1 MKNFYNHRLLLLFCL
16 ILSLGFITSC
26 EDDDEETGPNSGQV
40 ELLSFGPT
48 GVQHGEELR
57 FVGHNL
63 NQVEAI
69 ELQGATV
76 PKASFIEQTS
86 ELIRIMVPE
95 EAMQGRVTLKLSK
108 GDDVVSKTILS
119 FTVPITVTSFTPE
132 ARPGANMT
140 VAGTKLTWVEGVVF
154 GRDTVDEFVSQ
165 SATELVLQVPM
176 NAKTG
181 PLVFVGGG
189 ENPTF
194 IETEEEFVVTL
205 PSVTSFDPASVKHS
219 ASVTL
224 KGTNLDLVEEVKF
237 PGGATVS
244 EFANH
249 TATEITLV
257 VPNSAVSG
265 ALTLVATGSLAE
277 KATEPELNIILPA
290 ITSLTDVKHG
300 ENLTITGTNLDM
312 VKEVVFAG
320 GEKASTF
327 VSKSANQLVVKV
339 PDKANAGNL
348 KLVTIH
354 GFEVATSSAFNLVL
368 PAVTNVTSTPVDPG
382 ANITIT
388 GTNLDLVKS
397 VVFTGDAT
405 VSTFVSKSANQ
416 LIVTVPNNAKS
427 GVLKLITTKD
437 YEVTTKAEVEIV
449 LPKVTGITPAPVAFG
464 AYLTINGS
472 SLNLVQSVKFVGGAT
487 VTNFLAK
494 TETQIILAVP
504 NGAKSGKLMLITN
517 RGLEIETTQEA
528 QVGAGGPNIDYYIY
542 DNALRVN
549 AAGEAEWEKWGGWET
564 PTQDLAN
571 TEQPNRGARAIKV
584 VYEGAN
590 GGLQFHPKDANVL
603 NGYRTLVLYVRGT
616 KDSQLAV
623 QVKNSAGANQADVTF
638 DVKAG
643 EYKLIEIPISQ
654 LGAVSGGITE
664 LIIKNYGTTPNTV
677 YIDDIGLR
685 E

>member
-1 MKNFYNHRLLLLFCL
+1 M
-16 ILSLGFITSC
+16 
-26 EDDDEETGPNSGQV
+26 
-40 ELLSFGPT
+40 
-48 GVQHGEELR
+48 
-57 FVGHNL
+57 
-63 NQVEAI
+63 
-69 ELQGATV
+69 

>member
-1 MKNFYNHRLLLLFCL
+1 MKNFYNKRLLLLFCL
-16 ILSLGFITSC
+16 IISFGFITSC
-26 EDDDEETGPNSGQV
+26 EDDDENEPNAGQV

-57 FVGHNL
+57 FIGHNL
-63 NQVEAI
+63 NKVEAI

-95 EAMQGRVTLKLSK
+95 EAMEGKVTLKVSN
-108 GDDVVSKTILS
+108 GEDVVSKTVLS

-132 ARPGANMT
+132 ARPGANIT
-140 VAGTKLTWVEGVVF
+140 VSGTKLTWVEGVVF

-165 SATELVLQVPM
+165 SATELVFEVPM

-189 ENPTF
+189 VDPTF
-194 IETEEEFVVTL
+194 LETEEEFVVTL
-205 PSVTSFDPASVKHS
+205 PSVTAFDPASVKHS
-219 ASVTL
+219 ATLTL
-224 KGTNLDLVEEVKF
+224 KGANLDLVEEIKF
-237 PGGATVS
+237 PGGATVA
-244 EFANH
+244 EFASQ

-257 VPNSAVSG
+257 VPNTAVSG
-265 ALTLVATGSLAE
+265 ALTLVATGSLVE
-277 KATEPELNIILPA
+277 KATEPEVSIILPA
-290 ITSLTDVKHG
+290 ITSMNAVKHG
-300 ENLTITGTNLDM
+300 ENLTVSGTNLDM

-320 GEKASTF
+320 GEKASAF
-327 VSKSANQLVVKV
+327 VSKSANQLVVRV

-354 GFEVATSSAFNLVL
+354 GFEVSTASALNLILPVITNITSA
-368 PAVTNVTSTPVDPG
+368 PVDPG
-382 ANITIT
+382 ATVTIT
-388 GTNLDLVKS
+388 GTNLDMVKS
-397 VVFTGDAT
+397 VVFSGDAS
-405 VSTFVSKSANQ
+405 VSDFVSKSATQ
-416 LIVTVPNNAKS
+416 IVVRVPNSAKS
-427 GVLKLITTKD
+427 GALKLVTTKD
-437 YEVTTKAEVEIV
+437 YQITTQAEVEVV
-449 LPKVTGITPAPVAFG
+449 LPKVDGITPAPVAPG

-472 SLNLVQSVKFVGGAT
+472 NLNLVQTVKFIGGAT
-487 VTNFLAK
+487 VSNFLAK
-494 TETQIILAVP
+494 TESQIVLAVP
-504 NGAKSGKLMLITN
+504 NGARSGKLTLITN

-549 AAGEAEWEKWGGWET
+549 AAGEAEWQKWGGWGA
-564 PTQDLAN
+564 PTQDLNN

-584 VYEGAN
+584 EYNDAYGA
-590 GGLQFHPKDANVL
+590 LQLHPNNATAL

-616 KDSQLAV
+616 KDSQLAI
-623 QVKNSAGANQADVTF
+623 QVKNSAGVNQADVAF

-654 LGAVSGGITE
+654 LGDISGGISE
-664 LIIKNYGTTPNTV
+664 FMIKNYGTNPNTIYV
-677 YIDDIGLR
+677 DDIGLR